1 MHDMEFM
8 EEILEKRMAIEESQ
22 DAQEIL
28 EYKAANDQIIENYKK
43 EVAQKL
49 ENKEYADALKL
60 IEKYQYF
67 NRIDQAISHWEDVHK
82 YH

>member
-22 DAQEIL
+22 DVQEI
-28 EYKAANDQIIENYKK
+28 EQYKAENDEIIENYLR
-43 EVAQKL
+43 EVSQKL
-49 ENKEYADALKL
+49 ESKEYADALKI

-82 YH
+82 SH